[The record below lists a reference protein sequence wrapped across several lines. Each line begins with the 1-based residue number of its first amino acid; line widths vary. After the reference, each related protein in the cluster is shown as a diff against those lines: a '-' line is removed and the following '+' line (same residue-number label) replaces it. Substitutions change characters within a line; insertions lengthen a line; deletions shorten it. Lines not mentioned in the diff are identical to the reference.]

1 MFRGIVV
8 SRDKKGIKMY
18 IEMIENIGR
27 ATYKEAKQIEHQ
39 MQCNG
44 FDFSEATNLQFKS
57 GILDAQIDLGL
68 QAFDEDALEALYRSL

>member
-1 MFRGIVV
+1 
-8 SRDKKGIKMY
+8 MY

-57 GILDAQIDLGL
+57 GI
-68 QAFDEDALEALYRSL
+68 

>member
-1 MFRGIVV
+1 
-8 SRDKKGIKMY
+8 
-18 IEMIENIGR
+18 MIEKIARSHGGLR
-27 ATYKEAKQIEHQ
+27 VTYKEAKQIEHQ

-68 QAFDEDALEALYRSL
+68 QAFDENALEALYRSL

>member
-1 MFRGIVV
+1 
-8 SRDKKGIKMY
+8 MY
-18 IEMIENIGR
+18 IEMIEKIARSHGGLR
-27 ATYKEAKQIEHQ
+27 VTYKEAKQIEHQ

>member
-1 MFRGIVV
+1 
-8 SRDKKGIKMY
+8 MY
-18 IEMIENIGR
+18 IEMIEKIARSHGGLR

-68 QAFDEDALEALYRSL
+68 QAFDENALEALYRSL

>member
-1 MFRGIVV
+1 
-8 SRDKKGIKMY
+8 MY
-18 IEMIENIGR
+18 IEMIEKIARSHGGLR
-27 ATYKEAKQIEHQ
+27 VTYKEAKQIEHQ

-68 QAFDEDALEALYRSL
+68 QAFDENALEALYRSL